1 MRILFS
7 LAGLVVVLLIIMSL
21 TKKQL
26 QAVMP
31 GADAPVAGASAPTV
45 VEQSR
50 QMQQRAVQGV
60 ERALEQGAARA
71 SAAQP

>member
-1 MRILFS
+1 MRVLFS
-7 LAGLVVVLLIIMSL
+7 LVGLVIVLLIVMSL

-26 QAVMP
+26 QAVAP
-31 GADAPVAGASAPTV
+31 GAGTAASGAAALTV
-45 VEQSR
+45 PEQSR

-71 SAAQP
+71 SAASP

>member
-1 MRILFS
+1 MRAVF
-7 LAGLVVVLLIIMSL
+7 GLVGLVIVLLIVMSL

-26 QAVMP
+26 QAVVP
-31 GADAPVAGASAPTV
+31 GTGASTPGGAAPTLP
-45 VEQSR
+45 EQSR

-71 SAAQP
+71 SAATP

>member
-1 MRILFS
+1 MRIVFGL
-7 LAGLVVVLLIIMSL
+7 LGLVVVLLVVMSL

-26 QAVMP
+26 QAVVP
-31 GADAPVAGASAPTV
+31 GAGQSAPGAAAPTV
-45 VEQSR
+45 PEQSR

-71 SAAQP
+71 SAATP